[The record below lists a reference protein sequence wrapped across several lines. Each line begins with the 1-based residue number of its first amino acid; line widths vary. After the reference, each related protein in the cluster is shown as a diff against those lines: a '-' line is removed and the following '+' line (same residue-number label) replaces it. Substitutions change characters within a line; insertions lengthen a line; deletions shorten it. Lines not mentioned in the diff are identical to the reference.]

1 MSSSNY
7 TQGMNMPNHVAII
20 MDGNGRWAEKQGL
33 PRIDGHRAGLE
44 NISKVVES
52 LTQYNISYITI
63 YALSTENWNRPKRE
77 INGLLSLLEEHIHKT
92 THDLHAKKIRL
103 IHIGRTDRLTTNLKK
118 AIEYSTNL
126 TQNNDSLIL
135 SIAFD
140 YGGRLEILEAV
151 RNIIRN
157 KIPADKINEILFEQ
171 YLYTDNI
178 PYPDLIIRT
187 GGEVRMSNFL
197 LWQSAYSEYFFTPTL
212 WPDLGHLEIK
222 KAVQAY
228 SKRERRFGG
237 LHAQT

>member
-1 MSSSNY
+1 
-7 TQGMNMPNHVAII
+7 MPNHVAII

-52 LTQYNISYITI
+52 LAQYNISYITI

-77 INGLLSLLEEHIHKT
+77 ITGLLSLLEEHILKT
-92 THDLHAKKIRL
+92 THDLHAKKVRL
-103 IHIGRTDRLTTNLKK
+103 IHIGKTDRLTPNLKK
-118 AIEYSTNL
+118 AIEYSTKL
-126 TQNNDSLIL
+126 TQNNDSLVL

-151 RNIIRN
+151 RNLIRD
-157 KIPADKINEILFEQ
+157 KIPADKINEILFER
-171 YLYTDNI
+171 YLYTDKI
-178 PYPDLIIRT
+178 PHPDLIIRT

-212 WPDLGHLEIK
+212 WPDLGQLEVKQAI
-222 KAVQAY
+222 QAY
-228 SKRERRFGG
+228 SKRDRRFGG
-237 LHAQT
+237 LPAQT